1 MRIGIDFG
9 TTNSGVAIYDGDAMH
24 LFQVD
29 DFLPDL
35 LPSIIYITKQF
46 AEHVG
51 TDARELYLRQNV
63 NRPSRFEK
71 IYVGELE
78 IWVSTHT
85 SPKKVRMDVYAWNDV
100 LAPGRLLKSVKTAL
114 RSKDYEGSR
123 IFGEMYSLEQLIG
136 IILRR
141 LVQTVE
147 TVLGKPVTTAVLG
160 RPVKF
165 SDDTAVDHRAESLI
179 AAGARLA
186 GLEDVRFLPEP
197 IAAAYTFHKK
207 LTRRQ
212 TTLIFDFG
220 GGTLDL
226 TVAQLGGAAEPVT
239 LATEGV
245 LIGGD
250 DFDRRL
256 LEHLLP
262 HFGLGAILP
271 NGQPIPAYIWDVVLH
286 WEAAEGQQMAEVI
299 DFVQATIQSG
309 QEHMPQGLIALEKL
323 LTQNLQYKL
332 LQEIVQ
338 AKIVLSQEESATIH
352 FTDGGLDLAETITR
366 RQFEAMIR
374 PEVARIT
381 AALDSVMAKAEKRPE
396 EVALVINT
404 GGSSQIPIFS
414 QLLADYFPAATIS
427 SETEEVLTGVVQG
440 LAIFGHDLDEKL
452 NETAVPLKRQLVQQA
467 ANGKV
472 QATPQKSANDE
483 APTHFIVGL
492 TDDGVLA
499 AQPWFAGEQHQARQ
513 AAYWRQ
519 QPITQALF
527 CGRNAPL
534 LLGTL
539 WSKFLQ
545 TTAAA
550 LFDPAAGQLYLPR
563 HLQPDATIGDRTVLL
578 TKWADL
584 RQGKLIV
591 LVTQNGNIRHFQR
604 SYVDNALKTYNRWEL
619 EKGVKPDLPTALLS
633 ADKADEI
640 VLASANGRFIRV
652 SLGEMSVRGQRALK
666 LKEPEPIYALRL
678 PHNHM
683 DHVIVVNQNG
693 RAARCPLDDIPT
705 APRLGGVGKQL
716 VRSET
721 VCGLLRGAAQGAA
734 FGLTSWGRLVE
745 LNLEDWDSQRAVVA
759 LADGE
764 KLLHCWPAQLPGGDM
779 ASNI

>member
-9 TTNSGVAIYDGDAMH
+9 TTNSGVAIYDGDTIH

-29 DFLPDL
+29 ELLPDL

-71 IYVGELE
+71 MYVGELE
-78 IWVSTHT
+78 MWVSTHT

-114 RSKDYEGSR
+114 RSSDYEGTR
-123 IFGEMYSLEQLIG
+123 IFGQMYTLEQIIG

-165 SDDTAVDHRAESLI
+165 SDDTAVDQRAESLI
-179 AAGARLA
+179 ATGASLA

-207 LTRRQ
+207 LNERQ

-226 TVAQLGGAAEPVT
+226 TVAELGGAAEPVI

-256 LEHLLP
+256 FEHLLP
-262 HFGLGAILP
+262 HFGLGAVLP
-271 NGQPIPAYIWDVVLH
+271 NGQPIPAHIWDVVLH

-299 DFVQATIQSG
+299 DFVQATIQSD
-309 QEHMPQGLIALEKL
+309 QANAPQGLLALEKL
-323 LTQNLQYKL
+323 LAQNLQYKL

-338 AKIVLSQEESATIH
+338 AKIELSEQESATIR
-352 FTDGGLDLAETITR
+352 FTDGGLNLAETITR
-366 RQFEAMIR
+366 AQFEALIQ
-374 PEVARIT
+374 PEVTCIA
-381 AALDSVMAKAEKRPE
+381 AALDSVMTKAEKRPE
-396 EVALVINT
+396 KVALVINT
-404 GGSSQIPIFS
+404 GGSSQIPVFS
-414 QLLADYFPAATIS
+414 QLLADYFPAAAIS

-452 NETAVPLKRQLVQQA
+452 NGTAVPLKRQLVRQA

-472 QATPQKSANDE
+472 QAAPQKSANDE
-483 APTHFIVGL
+483 APAHFIIGL
-492 TDDGVLA
+492 SDDGVLT

-513 AAYWRQ
+513 AAYWQQ

-527 CGRNAPL
+527 CGRDAPL

-550 LFDPAAGQLYLPR
+550 LFDPAAGQLNLPR
-563 HLQPDATIGDRTVLL
+563 HLQPDTAIGDRTVLL

-584 RQGKLIV
+584 HRGKLIV
-591 LVTQNGNIRHFQR
+591 LVTQNGNIRYFQR
-604 SYVDNALKTYNRWEL
+604 RFVEKEIKSYGRWEL
-619 EKGVKPDLPTALLS
+619 ERGLKPDIPAALLS
-633 ADKADEI
+633 ADKTDEV

-652 SLGEMSVRGQRALK
+652 SLSEMSVRGQRALK
-666 LKEPEPIYALRL
+666 LKEPERIYALRR
-678 PHNHM
+678 HSDV
-683 DHVIVVNQNG
+683 DHVVVVRQNG
-693 RAARCPLDDIPT
+693 RAARVPLADIPT

-716 VRSET
+716 VRGET
-721 VCGLLRGAAQGAA
+721 LCGLLSGAA

-745 LNLEDWDSQRAVVA
+745 LNLEDLDSNKAVVT

-764 KLLHCWPAQLPGGDM
+764 KLLHCWPTEL
-779 ASNI
+779 

>member
-9 TTNSGVAIYDGDAMH
+9 TTNSGVAIYDGEAMH

-71 IYVGELE
+71 MYIGELE
-78 IWVSTHT
+78 MWVSTHT

-114 RSKDYEGSR
+114 RSKDYEGTR
-123 IFGEMYSLEQLIG
+123 VFGQMYTLEQLIG
-136 IILRR
+136 IILGR

-165 SDDTAVDHRAESLI
+165 SDDTVVDLRAESLI

-207 LTRRQ
+207 LAQRQ

-226 TVAQLGGAAEPVT
+226 TVAQLGGQAEPVI

-256 LEHLLP
+256 FEHLLP
-262 HFGLGAILP
+262 HFGLGAVLP

-309 QEHMPQGLIALEKL
+309 QDHLPPGLFALEKL

-338 AKIVLSQEESATIH
+338 AKIDLSQQESATIR
-352 FTDGGLDLAETITR
+352 FTDGGLDLAQTIPR
-366 RQFEAMIR
+366 SQFEALIQ
-374 PEVARIT
+374 PEVARIA
-381 AALDSVMAKAEKRPE
+381 AALDSVMAKAAKRPE

-404 GGSSQIPIFS
+404 GGSSQIPVFS
-414 QLLADYFPAATIS
+414 QLLAAYFPTAAIS

-452 NETAVPLKRQLVQQA
+452 NGTAVPLKRQLVQQA
-467 ANGKV
+467 ANG
-472 QATPQKSANDE
+472 QGQTAPQTSVKDA
-483 APTHFIVGL
+483 APSHFVVGL
-492 TDDGVLA
+492 NDDGVLA
-499 AQPWFAGEQHQARQ
+499 VQPWFADEQHQAQQ
-513 AAYWRQ
+513 ADYWRQ

-527 CGRNAPL
+527 CGQNVPL

-550 LFDPAAGQLYLPR
+550 LFDPTTGQLNLPR
-563 HLQPDATIGDRTVLL
+563 HLQPDAATGDRYVLL
-578 TKWADL
+578 TKWTDL
-584 RQGKLIV
+584 HQGKLLV
-591 LVTQNGNIRHFQR
+591 LVTQNGNIRYFQR
-604 SYVDNALKTYNRWEL
+604 HFVEKELKSYSRWEL
-619 EKGVKPDLPTALLS
+619 EKGLKPDIPAALLS
-633 ADKADEI
+633 ADKADE
-640 VLASANGRFIRV
+640 VLLVSENGRAIRV
-652 SLGEMSVRGQRALK
+652 LLSEISVRGQRALK
-666 LKEPEPIYALRL
+666 LKELERIHALRL
-678 PHNHM
+678 PG
-683 DHVIVVNQNG
+683 DVAPVVVSRNG
-693 RAARCPLDDIPT
+693 RAVRYPLADIPT
-705 APRLGGVGKQL
+705 APRLGGAGKQI
-716 VRSET
+716 VRGESI
-721 VCGLLRGAAQGAA
+721 CGLLPDAEQNTA

-745 LNLEDWDSQRAVVA
+745 LDLAASNLDGRSPAVNLVA
-759 LADGE
+759 GE
-764 KLLHCWPAQLPGGDM
+764 MLLYCWPTQLGKG
-779 ASNI
+779 SG